1 VTCQNNI
8 IHWFLLIILISR
20 ETIFLINKIS
30 IMTIQFNTDNNIKG
44 SEKLRAPLIA
54 LISEELDRYSHQI
67 TRVEVHLSDENGPKE
82 GQNDKR
88 CTIEARL
95 EGLKPIA
102 VTNHANTHEQ
112 AVEGAVEKL
121 KASLETLIGRLR
133 NH

>member
-1 VTCQNNI
+1 
-8 IHWFLLIILISR
+8 
-20 ETIFLINKIS
+20 
-30 IMTIQFNTDNNIKG
+30 MTIQFNTDNNIKG
-44 SEKLRAPLIA
+44 GEKLRAPLIA

-121 KASLETLIGRLR
+121 KASLETVLGRLR